1 MTDLFPATLPEL
13 AERLGLSE
21 NGARYRIRQWLKAGS
36 AEQWG
41 DRVTDKGTLVP
52 LYRKVNGYQLGNT

>member
-21 NGARYRIRQWLKAGS
+21 NGARYRIRQWLKHGVI
-36 AEQWG
+36 EQWG
-41 DRVTDKGTLVP
+41 DKITPNGTLARV
-52 LYRKVNGYQLGNT
+52 YRLKEATE